1 MADKPAAE
9 KTEQP
14 TQRKL
19 NKAKEKGQVAQSQ
32 ELPAVVSIAVLVLV
46 LFFTGGE
53 LLDFFARMTQ
63 RCMTSSTRM
72 FNDGRNFAH
81 FMGTEFQGAI
91 YQVLPILVGL
101 FVGSVLSGVVVSGI
115 NFAPQAVKFRPEAV
129 NPVKGF
135 GKLFSVKSLVKLGI
149 SIAKLIFVGL
159 IVWFYI
165 HTRIDELAQLRW
177 AWSKNLLYGICEL
190 GFGMLIRIIAG
201 LVIIAM
207 IDVIFQKYKHNQEL
221 KMTKQEVKQENK
233 DTEGSPEMKSRR
245 RQVQQEMASKRM
257 LQEVPQADVVLVN
270 PTHYAVALKYDA
282 KSMEA
287 PAMVAKGKAHTAE
300 KIREIAD
307 SHGIPII
314 RKPELT
320 RTMYSTLEPGDAIP
334 QELYVAVAEVM
345 AMIYRMRHRM

>member
-1 MADKPAAE
+1 MANKPAAE

-19 NKAKEKGQVAQSQ
+19 DKAKEKGQVAQSQ
-32 ELPAVVSIAVLVLV
+32 ELPAVVSIAVLVFV

-53 LLDFFARMTQ
+53 LVDWFARATQ
-63 RCMTSSTRM
+63 RCITSGTQM
-72 FNDGRNFAH
+72 FESEKNFSQ
-81 FMGTEFQGAI
+81 FMGKEFQAAI
-91 YQVLPILVGL
+91 YQSLPILVGL
-101 FVGSVLSGVVVSGI
+101 FIGSILSGVLVSGF
-115 NFAPQAVKFRPEAV
+115 NFAPQAVKLRLEAV
-129 NPVKGF
+129 DPVKGF
-135 GKLFSVKSLVKLGI
+135 GKLFSVKSLVKLAI
-149 SIAKLIFVGL
+149 SIAKLVFIGL

-165 HTRIDELAQLRW
+165 HTRIDKLAELRW
-177 AWSKNLLYGICEL
+177 AWSKDLLNGICQL
-190 GFGMLIRIIAG
+190 GYGMLIRIIAG
-201 LVIIAM
+201 LIIIAI

-233 DTEGSPEMKSRR
+233 DTDGSPELKSRR
-245 RQVQQEMASKRM
+245 RQIQQEMASKRM
-257 LQEVPQADVVLVN
+257 MEEVPQADVVLVN

-287 PAMVAKGKAHTAE
+287 PEMLAKGKAHTAE
-300 KIREIAD
+300 KIREIAH

>member
-1 MADKPAAE
+1 MAEKPAAE

-14 TQRKL
+14 TPRKL
-19 NKAKEKGQVAQSQ
+19 RKAKEKGQVAQSQ
-32 ELPAVVSIAVLVLV
+32 ELPAVVSVAVLVLV
-46 LFFTGGE
+46 LFFTGGTILE
-53 LLDFFARMTQ
+53 WLGRMTQ
-63 RCMTSSTRM
+63 RCLSCG
-72 FNDGRNFAH
+72 NEIFASQAS
-81 FMGTEFQGAI
+81 FSQFAGAEFQGAI
-91 YQVLPILVGL
+91 YQILPILVGL
-101 FVGSVLSGVVVSGI
+101 FVGSVLSGMVVSGI
-115 NFAPQAVKFRPEAV
+115 NFAPKAINLKLEAI

-135 GKLFSVKSLVKLGI
+135 GKLFSVKSLVKLCI
-149 SIAKLIFVGL
+149 SIAKLIFVSL

-165 HTRIDELAQLRW
+165 HNRIDELAQLRW
-177 AWSKNLLYGICEL
+177 TWSAGLLKGICKL

-201 LVIIAM
+201 LVVIAV

-221 KMTKQEVKQENK
+221 KMTKQEVKQEHK

-245 RQVQQEMASKRM
+245 RQVQQETASKRM
-257 LQEVPQADVVLVN
+257 LQKVPEADVVLVN

-287 PAMVAKGKAHTAE
+287 PEMVAKGKEHTAE
-300 KIREIAD
+300 KIREVAR
-307 SHGIPII
+307 SYGVPII

-320 RTMYSTLEPGDAIP
+320 RTIYSTLEPGDVIP